1 MTKRSAGGVVFGGGS
16 ALGAAVIGSLASA
29 RAPKVYRNIRKPR
42 WAPPGGVFGPV
53 WTTLYAAIGVAG
65 WRLWN
70 RRAGRGVLGLHVT
83 QLALNAL
90 WPVTFFAARNRPAA
104 LGVVAALDGAVAAEI
119 VLAVRRDRVAA
130 GLLGPY
136 LAWSLFATAL
146 TASVGDPS
154 ESR

>member
-1 MTKRSAGGVVFGGGS
+1 MTQRSTSGVVFGGGS
-16 ALGAAVIGSLASA
+16 SLAAAAIGALAST
-29 RAPKVYRNIRKPR
+29 RAPKVYRRLAKPR
-42 WAPPGGVFGPV
+42 WAPPEGVFGPV
-53 WTTLYAAIGVAG
+53 WTVLYAAIGVAG
-65 WRLWN
+65 WRLWTL
-70 RRAGRGVLGLHVT
+70 RAGRAVLGLHVT
-83 QLALNAL
+83 QLTLNAL

-119 VLAVRRDRVAA
+119 VLAARRDRLAA

-154 ESR
+154 GNR